1 MGNYVI
7 STLYKKALPLTFSV
21 FLLILGLSSFKHA
34 SLAFDG
40 NFALP
45 IEGRWNITIDLDGK
59 EKPAWLDVR
68 HSGLKTLVGYFV
80 ASSGSAR
87 PVSKIN
93 FTDGKFSFS
102 IPPQWEMGNNDLSV
116 EGIVTGPDNI
126 SGTISM
132 PDGKKHGF
140 TGQRAPTLK
149 RTTEPVWGS
158 PITLFNGKD
167 LKGWKADGVNQWV
180 AEAGVLRN
188 PKAGAN
194 LMTEQ
199 NFTDFKLHVE
209 FRYPKGS
216 NSGVYLRGRYEV
228 QVADS
233 KGTGPAYDQL
243 GAVSGFLVPTEMVAK
258 EPGEWQTYD
267 ITLVGRLVTV
277 VANGKTIICNAEIPG
292 ITGGAID
299 SKEGDPGPIMFQGDH
314 GPVDFRNI
322 ILTPAK

>member
-1 MGNYVI
+1 MKKFNRALICLFSFIFLMIAFPFLSAKGNI
-7 STLYKKALPLTFSV
+7 SFPF
-21 FLLILGLSSFKHA
+21 
-34 SLAFDG
+34 
-40 NFALP
+40 FATA
-45 IEGRWNITIDLDGK
+45 IEGRWNITFNEEGK

-68 HSGLKTLVGYFV
+68 HSGLNTLVGYFV
-80 ASSGSAR
+80 SSSGSAR
-87 PVSKIN
+87 PVSKVN
-93 FTDGKFSFS
+93 FNDGKFSFS
-102 IPPQWEMGNNDLSV
+102 IPPQWENGKGDLSL
-116 EGIVTGPDNI
+116 EGTVMGPDNI
-126 SGTISM
+126 SGTIFM
-132 PDGKKHGF
+132 PDGKKFAF
-140 TGQRAPTLK
+140 TGVRAPSLK
-149 RTTEPVWGS
+149 RTSNPEWGN
-158 PITLFNGKD
+158 PITLFNGTD
-167 LKGWKADGVNQWV
+167 LNGWKADGINQWV
-180 AEAGVLRN
+180 ADGGVLKN

-194 LMTEQ
+194 LMTEKS
-199 NFTDFKLHVE
+199 FTDFKLHVE

-243 GAVSGFLVPTEMVAK
+243 GAVYGFLVPTEMVAK

-267 ITLVGRLVTV
+267 ITLTGRMITV

-314 GPVDFRNI
+314 GPVEFRNI

>member
-1 MGNYVI
+1 MKIKSSLHNLFFSIPYILISIMLQAGFSNAKAGENAVI
-7 STLYKKALPLTFSV
+7 PFFATPL
-21 FLLILGLSSFKHA
+21 
-34 SLAFDG
+34 
-40 NFALP
+40 
-45 IEGRWNITIDLDGK
+45 EGRWDITINEDGK

-87 PVSKIN
+87 PVSKVN
-93 FTDGKFSFS
+93 LVNDKFSFS
-102 IPPQWEMGNNDLSV
+102 IPPQWEMGANDLAV
-116 EGIVTGPDNI
+116 EGTVMGPNNI
-126 SGTISM
+126 SGTIFM

-140 TGQRAPTLK
+140 TGVRAPTLQ
-149 RTTEPVWGS
+149 RTTEPVWGT

-167 LKGWKADGVNQWV
+167 LKGWKADGPNQWV
-180 AEAGVLRN
+180 ADAGILRN

-199 NFTDFKLHVE
+199 TFTDFKLHVE

-233 KGTGPAYDQL
+233 KGSGAAYDQL
-243 GAVSGFLVPTEMVAK
+243 GAVYGFLVPTEMVAK

-267 ITLVGRLVTV
+267 ITLTGRMITV
-277 VANGKTIICNAEIPG
+277 IANGKMIICNAEIPG

-299 SKEGDPGPIMFQGDH
+299 SKEADPGPIMFQGDH
-314 GPVDFRNI
+314 GVVEFRNI

>member
-1 MGNYVI
+1 MKKNYLSRFSLI
-7 STLYKKALPLTFSV
+7 FRSSILSCTL
-21 FLLILGLSSFKHA
+21 SF
-34 SLAFDG
+34 LAFLQL
-40 NFALP
+40 NAHTLPAINLFATA
-45 IEGRWNITIDLDGK
+45 IEGRWDITINEDGK

-87 PVSKIN
+87 PVSKVN
-93 FTDGKFSFS
+93 FANDKFSFS
-102 IPPQWEMGNNDLSV
+102 IPPQWEMGVGDLTV
-116 EGIVTGPDNI
+116 EGTVIGPDNI
-126 SGTISM
+126 SGTIFM

-140 TGQRAPTLK
+140 TGVRAPSLQ
-149 RTTEPVWGS
+149 RTADPVWGT

-167 LKGWKADGVNQWV
+167 LKGWKADGPNQWV
-180 AEAGVLRN
+180 ADAGILRN

-199 NFTDFKLHVE
+199 TFTDFKLHVE

-233 KGTGPAYDQL
+233 KGSGAAYDQL
-243 GAVSGFLVPTEMVAK
+243 GAVYGFLVPTEMVAK

-267 ITLVGRLVTV
+267 ITLTGRMITV
-277 VANGKTIICNAEIPG
+277 IANGKMIICNAEIPG

-299 SKEGDPGPIMFQGDH
+299 SKEADPGPIMFQGDH
-314 GPVDFRNI
+314 GPVEFRNI

>member
-1 MGNYVI
+1 MKDFKRPY
-7 STLYKKALPLTFSV
+7 FSV
-21 FLLILGLSSFKHA
+21 LSVVLFLM
-34 SLAFDG
+34 AFDSASAKA
-40 NFALP
+40 NIFFDLFASP
-45 IEGRWNITIDLDGK
+45 IEGRWDITFNEDGK
-59 EKPAWLDVR
+59 MKPAWLEVR
-68 HSGLKTLVGYFV
+68 HSGISTLIGYFV
-80 ASSGSAR
+80 SSGGSAR
-87 PVSKIN
+87 PVSRVN
-93 FTDGKFSFS
+93 FNEGKFNFS
-102 IPPQWEMGNNDLSV
+102 IPPQWESGKGDLSV
-116 EGIVTGPDNI
+116 EGTVMGPENI
-126 SGTISM
+126 SGTIFM
-132 PDGKKHGF
+132 PDGKKCPF
-140 TGQRAPTLK
+140 TGVRAPSLT
-149 RTTEPVWGS
+149 RSGDPVWGA
-158 PITLFNGKD
+158 PITLFNGTD
-167 LKGWKADGVNQWV
+167 LKGWKADGPNQWI
-180 AEAGVLRN
+180 AEGGVLKN

-199 NFTDFKLHVE
+199 SFTDFKLHVE

-243 GAVSGFLVPTEMVAK
+243 GAVYGFLVPTEMVAK

-267 ITLVGRLVTV
+267 ITLTGRLITV

-314 GPVDFRNI
+314 GQVEFRNI